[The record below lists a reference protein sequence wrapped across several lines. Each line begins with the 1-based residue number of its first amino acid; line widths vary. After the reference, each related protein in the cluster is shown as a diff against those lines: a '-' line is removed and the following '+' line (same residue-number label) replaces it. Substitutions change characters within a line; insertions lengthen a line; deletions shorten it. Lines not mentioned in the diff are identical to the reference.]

1 LSWQRKLHNC
11 LTRNGLLAQSIDVT
25 LLATACCCCRRHRS
39 GAFDQLKQNST
50 KASIPFYGSY
60 TETDPAL
67 IAAAGVDL
75 FKVSHA
81 SSSLRACSSME
92 RMVSTRSMAGKC
104 SSLATCSQP
113 LLQQQTQVRVRGDA
127 ST

>member
-1 LSWQRKLHNC
+1 VC
-11 LTRNGLLAQSIDVT
+11 AP
-25 LLATACCCCRRHRS
+25 A

-75 FKVSHA
+75 FKV
-81 SSSLRACSSME
+81 C
-92 RMVSTRSMAGKC
+92 VC
-104 SSLATCSQP
+104 
-113 LLQQQTQVRVRGDA
+113 VRVTRV
-127 ST
+127 